1 MILIDA
7 GPLIAIVKR
16 DDQHHADC
24 KSALATIRQPM
35 VTVWPVLTEV
45 MFLLAMVP
53 GGQEQVWKMFERGVV
68 QLLPLGSDDVSRI
81 RELMHQ
87 YADLPMDLADA
98 ALIRVGEREGIH
110 EFFTVDRKDF
120 SVYRIHG
127 RIRPRTLP

>member
-1 MILIDA
+1 
-7 GPLIAIVKR
+7 
-16 DDQHHADC
+16 
-24 KSALATIRQPM
+24 M